1 MVGNGTASFAALALV
16 LGVRATILSDAI
28 ASGKPPSLK
37 RCLAAAASDINLQA
51 VPSICQE
58 DIQHFY
64 CQRVRDLVSKRYLEE
79 VQHACRAW
87 EKEVPDLSFSSFG
100 RAAVAYVILAHQF
113 PENVLRLISRLLVP
127 LESIFA
133 VHVDEKSPQMYN
145 ELLHW
150 VDANNLDHAVQ
161 IFSQFNIVRGGP
173 NMLKA
178 EIEGIRLLLNHVIHW
193 DFCVLLSEQDAPPD
207 SAKLGVVWQGRNG
220 ASSQPR
226 ACMRPCLSRRAEDYP
241 MRANSAFAEY
251 LWMHRGT
258 SFVSV
263 DEDGILVFV
272 CAVTPWVSH
281 ATCAVQGECER
292 DVSYQCG
299 DRVVSLSG
307 GVQFPKIPGLRYA
320 SGSQWFAISRE
331 LASLVG
337 FNSTNPTCMV
347 GTIFYDLTAV
357 KQPDESF
364 FQVTVLNSE
373 FCTRYSDYTLHWTDK
388 DSMRQVRSL
397 TSEYNIL
404 SPGVLSFPKD
414 AAKVQEVREQSLWA
428 FFARKFDDSK
438 ESSQLKDYL
447 DSQSGRNARKTWTS
461 VRIPAAGRL
470 MHVLASSLLQ
480 PTSLE
485 RLRRNVDA
493 LFHVQMLR
501 ANLGFER
508 YIYFREKLSMPTIAS
523 SLLSLRVG
531 CSWNK
536 TELVFDGDV
545 SAVSASSSGPHGC
558 PSLWAVAHWRM
569 SKKPVS
575 EELLLVWTD
584 PGGTPMQQAPIS
596 ISEHS
601 VLLWHRYTATQ
612 SLTHGRWSLEVRSSN
627 QVIARRHF
635 FAYGN
640 PLQIPWQD
648 VQEYFDIVPG

>member
-87 EKEVPDLSFSSFG
+87 EKEDSIARATVLCAVRVPDLSFSSFG

-133 VHVDEKSPQMYN
+133 VHVDEKSPQMYT

-193 DFCVLLSEQDAPPD
+193 DFCVLLSEQD
-207 SAKLGVVWQGRNG
+207 
-220 ASSQPR
+220 
-226 ACMRPCLSRRAEDYP
+226 YP
-241 MRANSAFAEY
+241 LRANSAFAEY

-263 DEDGILVFV
+263 DE
-272 CAVTPWVSH
+272 
-281 ATCAVQGECER
+281 GECER

-575 EELLLVWTD
+575 EELLLVWID

>member
-193 DFCVLLSEQDAPPD
+193 DFCVLLSEQD
-207 SAKLGVVWQGRNG
+207 
-220 ASSQPR
+220 
-226 ACMRPCLSRRAEDYP
+226 YP

-263 DEDGILVFV
+263 DE
-272 CAVTPWVSH
+272 
-281 ATCAVQGECER
+281 GECER

>member
-28 ASGKPPSLK
+28 ASGGVKAAL
-37 RCLAAAASDINLQA
+37 CLTLLVAFAHQ
-51 VPSICQE
+51 

-193 DFCVLLSEQDAPPD
+193 DFCVLLSEQD
-207 SAKLGVVWQGRNG
+207 
-220 ASSQPR
+220 
-226 ACMRPCLSRRAEDYP
+226 YP

-263 DEDGILVFV
+263 DE
-272 CAVTPWVSH
+272 
-281 ATCAVQGECER
+281 GECER

>member
-1 MVGNGTASFAALALV
+1 MLILLV
-16 LGVRATILSDAI
+16 PLVQ
-28 ASGKPPSLK
+28 P
-37 RCLAAAASDINLQA
+37 CLLQA
-51 VPSICQE
+51 LCA
-58 DIQHFY
+58 
-64 CQRVRDLVSKRYLEE
+64 L
-79 VQHACRAW
+79 
-87 EKEVPDLSFSSFG
+87 PDAHMHIDMRLPALHQCLSSFTQG
-100 RAAVAYVILAHQF
+100 CVPRRNSR
-113 PENVLRLISRLLVP
+113 NVLRLISRLLVP

-193 DFCVLLSEQDAPPD
+193 DFCVLLSEQD
-207 SAKLGVVWQGRNG
+207 
-220 ASSQPR
+220 
-226 ACMRPCLSRRAEDYP
+226 YP

-263 DEDGILVFV
+263 DE
-272 CAVTPWVSH
+272 
-281 ATCAVQGECER
+281 GECER

>member
-133 VHVDEKSPQMYN
+133 VHVDEKSPQMYT

-193 DFCVLLSEQDAPPD
+193 DFCVLLSEQD
-207 SAKLGVVWQGRNG
+207 
-220 ASSQPR
+220 
-226 ACMRPCLSRRAEDYP
+226 YP
-241 MRANSAFAEY
+241 LRANSAFAEY

-263 DEDGILVFV
+263 DE
-272 CAVTPWVSH
+272 
-281 ATCAVQGECER
+281 GECER

-575 EELLLVWTD
+575 EELLLVWID